1 MSDKHNAVGD
11 FSIGVCTDD
20 GNRLGLSLKVLGSRH
35 KQRDNVG
42 RRAMQGRRTHWEGI
56 YQRTTPVDRSWHQDD
71 PALSLELITAAG
83 VPREAPV
90 IDVGGGASVLVDF
103 LVRGGYRDITVLD
116 ISAAALA
123 ASKKRLG
130 DVADDIQWRTVDI
143 TQYVPPR
150 QYAVWHDRAVFH
162 FLTDESDR
170 QQYRA
175 VLEKSVLPGGDVVMA
190 TFGLGGPTKC
200 SGLDVVQYDAEKLG
214 AELGVEFQLLNVRD
228 EVHLTPSMK
237 QQQFTYCH
245 FRRASTQ

>member
-1 MSDKHNAVGD
+1 MQDRHN
-11 FSIGVCTDD
+11 
-20 GNRLGLSLKVLGSRH
+20 
-35 KQRDNVG
+35 
-42 RRAMQGRRTHWEGI
+42 HWEGV
-56 YQRTTPVDRSWHQDD
+56 YQRTTPMDRSWHQDE
-71 PALSLELITAAG
+71 PTLSLQLIAG
-83 VPREAPV
+83 AGLSRDAPV

-103 LVRGGYRDITVLD
+103 LTRDRYRNITVLD
-116 ISAAALA
+116 ISGAALA

-130 DVADDIQWRTVDI
+130 DVAEDIQWREADV
-143 TQYVPPR
+143 TQYESPH
-150 QYAVWHDRAVFH
+150 QYALWHDRAVFH
-162 FLTDESDR
+162 FLSDESER

-175 VLEKSVLPGGDVVMA
+175 VLERSLLPGGDVVIA

-214 AELGVEFQLLNVRD
+214 AELGAEFRLLNVRD